1 MGVLYEGDYI
11 AMEGREILEMFMR
24 SVGEH
29 MDTKGRAAVS
39 INGRPALIVTIDR
52 ETGEVTARNAITDTT
67 AADAVID
74 YLNTIAGTK
83 YQKTPKN
90 RSYINA
96 RIAEGHTPEDCRR
109 VIDSRWATWKGTSM
123 QEYMR
128 PCTLFNS
135 EKFEGYLAAAKTNI
149 KKIAGSYFMN
159 HIQHQYSAD
168 ELAKIG
174 VDLLG
179 D

>member
-1 MGVLYEGDYI
+1 
-11 AMEGREILEMFMR
+11 MEGREILEMFMR
-24 SVGEH
+24 SVGDH
-29 MDTKGRAAVS
+29 MSANGKAIIS

-74 YLNTIAGTK
+74 YLNTVAGTK

-96 RIAEGHTPEDCRR
+96 RIAEDHTPEDCRR
-109 VIDSRWATWKGTSM
+109 VIDSRWATWRGTAM

-135 EKFEGYLAAAKTNI
+135 EKFEGYLSAAKTNV

-174 VDLLG
+174 VDLIGDLG
-179 D
+179 ED

>member
-1 MGVLYEGDYI
+1 
-11 AMEGREILEMFMR
+11 MEGGEILEMFMR

-29 MDTKGRAAVS
+29 MSANGKAIVS
-39 INGRPALIVTIDR
+39 INGKAALTVAIDR
-52 ETGEVTARNAITDTT
+52 TTGEISAKSITTDTT
-67 AADAVID
+67 AADAIID

-109 VIDSRWATWKGTSM
+109 VIDSRWAMWKGTSM

-135 EKFEGYLAAAKTNI
+135 EKFEGYLSAAKTGV

-174 VDLLG
+174 VDLIGDLG
-179 D
+179 ED

>member
-1 MGVLYEGDYI
+1 
-11 AMEGREILEMFMR
+11 MEEREIFEAFMR

-29 MDTKGRAAVS
+29 MDVNGRATVS
-39 INGRPALIVTIDR
+39 INGRHALTITVNR
-52 ETGEVTARNAITDTT
+52 ETGEITARKTTTDTT
-67 AADAVID
+67 VADAIID
-74 YLNTIAGTK
+74 YLNSVAGTK

-90 RSYINA
+90 RGYINA

-109 VIDSRWATWKGTSM
+109 VIDNRWTIWKGTAM

-135 EKFEGYLAAAKTNI
+135 EKFEGYLAAAKTNV

-174 VDLLG
+174 VDLIGDLG
-179 D
+179 ED

>member
-1 MGVLYEGDYI
+1 M
-11 AMEGREILEMFMR
+11 AGRETLEMFMR

-29 MDTKGRAAVS
+29 MSANGKAIVS
-39 INGRPALIVTIDR
+39 INGKAALTVAIDR
-52 ETGEVTARNAITDTT
+52 TTGEISAKSITTDTT
-67 AADAVID
+67 AADAIID

-96 RIAEGHTPEDCRR
+96 RIAEDHTPEDCRR
-109 VIDSRWATWKGTSM
+109 VIDSRWATWKGTRM

-135 EKFEGYLAAAKTNI
+135 EKFEGYLSAAKTGAR
-149 KKIAGSYFMN
+149 KKPDSYFMN
-159 HIQHQYSAD
+159 HTQRQYSAD

-174 VDLLG
+174 VDLIGDLG
-179 D
+179 ED

>member
-1 MGVLYEGDYI
+1 
-11 AMEGREILEMFMR
+11 MESREIYDMLLR
-24 SVGEH
+24 AIGEH
-29 MDTKGRAAVS
+29 MDAKGRAAVS

-74 YLNTIAGTK
+74 YLNTVAGTK

-96 RIAEGHTPEDCRR
+96 RLAEDHTAEECRR
-109 VIDSRWATWKGTSM
+109 VIDSRWAAWKGTSM

-135 EKFEGYLAAAKTNI
+135 EKFEGYLSAAKTGV

-159 HIQHQYSAD
+159 HVQRQYSAD

-174 VDLLG
+174 VDLIGDLG
-179 D
+179 ED

>member
-1 MGVLYEGDYI
+1 MGEK
-11 AMEGREILEMFMR
+11 EIYSALIR
-24 SVGEH
+24 AIGEH
-29 MDTKGRAAVS
+29 VDTKGRATVS

-67 AADAVID
+67 AADAIID
-74 YLNTIAGTK
+74 YLNSVAGTK

-90 RSYINA
+90 RGYINA

-109 VIDSRWATWKGTSM
+109 VIDNRWTVWKDTAM

-135 EKFEGYLAAAKTNI
+135 EKFEGYLSAAKTNI

-179 D
+179 EG

>member
-1 MGVLYEGDYI
+1 
-11 AMEGREILEMFMR
+11 MEGREILEMFMR

-29 MDTKGRAAVS
+29 MSANGKAIVS
-39 INGRPALIVTIDR
+39 INGKAALTVAIDR
-52 ETGEVTARNAITDTT
+52 TTGEISAKSITTDTT
-67 AADAVID
+67 AADAIID

-96 RIAEGHTPEDCRR
+96 RIAEDHTAEECRR
-109 VIDSRWATWKGTSM
+109 VIDSRWAAWRGTSM

-135 EKFEGYLAAAKTNI
+135 EKFEGYLSAAQSGV
-149 KKIAGSYFMN
+149 KKNKDSYFMN
-159 HIQHQYSAD
+159 HSQRQYSAA
-168 ELAKIG
+168 ELAGIG

-179 D
+179 EG

>member
-1 MGVLYEGDYI
+1 MGEK
-11 AMEGREILEMFMR
+11 EIYSALIR
-24 SVGEH
+24 AIGEH

-39 INGRPALIVTIDR
+39 VNGRSALIITIDR

-74 YLNTIAGTK
+74 YLNTVAGTK

-96 RIAEGHTPEDCRR
+96 RIAEDHTPEDCRR
-109 VIDSRWATWKGTSM
+109 VIDSRWAMWKGTSM

-135 EKFEGYLAAAKTNI
+135 EKFEGYLAAAKTNV

-174 VDLLG
+174 VDLIGDLG
-179 D
+179 ED

>member
-1 MGVLYEGDYI
+1 MGEK
-11 AMEGREILEMFMR
+11 EIYSALIR
-24 SVGEH
+24 AIGEH
-29 MDTKGRAAVS
+29 MDAKGRAAVS
-39 INGRPALIVTIDR
+39 INGRPALIVTINR
-52 ETGEVTARNAITDTT
+52 ETGEATARNAITDTT

-74 YLNTIAGTK
+74 YLNTVAGTK

-90 RSYINA
+90 RGYINA
-96 RIAEGHTPEDCRR
+96 RIAEDHTPEDCRR
-109 VIDSRWATWKGTSM
+109 VIDSRWAAWKGTRM

-135 EKFEGYLAAAKTNI
+135 EKFEGYLAAAKTNV

-174 VDLLG
+174 VDLIGDLG
-179 D
+179 ED

>member
-1 MGVLYEGDYI
+1 
-11 AMEGREILEMFMR
+11 MESREIYDMLLR
-24 SVGEH
+24 AIGEH
-29 MDTKGRAAVS
+29 MDAKGRAAVS
-39 INGRPALIVTIDR
+39 INDKPALIVTIDR

-74 YLNTIAGTK
+74 YLNTVAGTK

-96 RIAEGHTPEDCRR
+96 RIGEGHTPEDCRR
-109 VIDSRWATWKGTSM
+109 VIDSRWAMWKGTAM

-135 EKFEGYLAAAKTNI
+135 EKFEGYLAAAKTNV
-149 KKIAGSYFMN
+149 KKDNGSYFMN
-159 HIQHQYSAD
+159 HSQRQYSAD

>member
-1 MGVLYEGDYI
+1 MARSRCLGTIAGKITNVLGVFYEGSYLT
-11 AMEGREILEMFMR
+11 MGEKEIYSALIR
-24 SVGEH
+24 AIGEH
-29 MDTKGRAAVS
+29 VDTKGRATVS
-39 INGRPALIVTIDR
+39 INGRPALIVTINR

-74 YLNTIAGTK
+74 YLNTVAGTK

-96 RIAEGHTPEDCRR
+96 RIAEDHTPEDCRR
-109 VIDSRWATWKGTSM
+109 VIDSRWAMWRGTAM

-135 EKFEGYLAAAKTNI
+135 EKFEGYLSAAKTNV
-149 KKIAGSYFMN
+149 KRAMAVTS
-159 HIQHQYSAD
+159 
-168 ELAKIG
+168 
-174 VDLLG
+174 
-179 D
+179 

>member
-1 MGVLYEGDYI
+1 MEEKELYNALI
-11 AMEGREILEMFMR
+11 RAI
-24 SVGEH
+24 GEH
-29 MDTKGRAAVS
+29 MDAKGRATVS

-74 YLNTIAGTK
+74 YLNTVAGTK
-83 YQKTPKN
+83 YQKTQKN

-96 RIAEGHTPEDCRR
+96 RIAEDHTPEDCRR
-109 VIDSRWATWKGTSM
+109 VIDSRWAAWRGTRM

-135 EKFEGYLAAAKTNI
+135 EKFEGYLSAAKTGAR
-149 KKIAGSYFMN
+149 KKPDSYFMN
-159 HIQHQYSAD
+159 HTQRQYSAA
-168 ELAKIG
+168 ELAEIG

-179 D
+179 EG

>member
-1 MGVLYEGDYI
+1 
-11 AMEGREILEMFMR
+11 MEGREILEMFMR
-24 SVGEH
+24 SVGDH
-29 MDTKGRAAVS
+29 MSANGKAIVS

-52 ETGEVTARNAITDTT
+52 ETGGVTARNAITDTT

-74 YLNTIAGTK
+74 YLNTVAGTK

-96 RIAEGHTPEDCRR
+96 RIAEDHTPEDCRR
-109 VIDSRWATWKGTSM
+109 VIDSRWATWRGTSM

-135 EKFEGYLAAAKTNI
+135 EKFEGYLSAAKTNV
-149 KKIAGSYFMN
+149 KKDNGSYFMN
-159 HIQHQYSAD
+159 HSQRQYSAD

-174 VDLLG
+174 VDLIGDLG
-179 D
+179 ED

>member
-1 MGVLYEGDYI
+1 
-11 AMEGREILEMFMR
+11 MEEKEIYNALIR
-24 SVGEH
+24 SIGEH
-29 MDTKGRAAVS
+29 MDAKGRAAVS

-74 YLNTIAGTK
+74 YLNTVAGTK

-109 VIDSRWATWKGTSM
+109 VIDSRWAAWRGTSM

-135 EKFEGYLAAAKTNI
+135 EKFEGYLAAAKTGAR
-149 KKIAGSYFMN
+149 KKPDSYFMN
-159 HIQHQYSAD
+159 HTQRQYSAD

-174 VDLLG
+174 VDLIGDLG
-179 D
+179 ED

>member
-1 MGVLYEGDYI
+1 
-11 AMEGREILEMFMR
+11 MEGREILEMFMR

-29 MDTKGRAAVS
+29 MSANGKAIVS
-39 INGRPALIVTIDR
+39 INGKAALTVAIDR
-52 ETGEVTARNAITDTT
+52 TTDTT
-67 AADAVID
+67 TADAVID

-90 RSYINA
+90 RGYINA

-109 VIDSRWATWKGTSM
+109 VIDNRWTVWKGTAM

-135 EKFEGYLAAAKTNI
+135 EKFEGYLAAAKTNV

-174 VDLLG
+174 VDLLE

>member
-1 MGVLYEGDYI
+1 
-11 AMEGREILEMFMR
+11 MESREIYDMLLR
-24 SVGEH
+24 SIGEH
-29 MDTKGRAAVS
+29 MDAKGRAAVS
-39 INGRPALIVTIDR
+39 INGKAALTVAIDR
-52 ETGEVTARNAITDTT
+52 TTGEISAKSITTDTT

-96 RIAEGHTPEDCRR
+96 RIAEDHTPEDCRR
-109 VIDSRWATWKGTSM
+109 VIDSRWATWRGTAM

-135 EKFEGYLAAAKTNI
+135 EKFEGYLSAAKTNV

>member
-1 MGVLYEGDYI
+1 
-11 AMEGREILEMFMR
+11 MEGREILEMFMR

-29 MDTKGRAAVS
+29 MSANGKAIVS
-39 INGRPALIVTIDR
+39 INGKAALTVAIDR
-52 ETGEVTARNAITDTT
+52 TNGEISAKSITTDTT

-74 YLNTIAGTK
+74 YLNTVAGTK

-90 RSYINA
+90 RGYINA

-109 VIDSRWATWKGTSM
+109 VIDNRWTTWKGTAM

-135 EKFEGYLAAAKTNI
+135 EKFEGYLAAAKTNV
-149 KKIAGSYFMN
+149 KKIASSYFMN
-159 HIQHQYSAD
+159 HVQRQYSAD

-174 VDLLG
+174 VDLIGDLG
-179 D
+179 ED

>member
-1 MGVLYEGDYI
+1 
-11 AMEGREILEMFMR
+11 MEGREILEMFMR

-29 MDTKGRAAVS
+29 MSANGKAIVS
-39 INGRPALIVTIDR
+39 INGKAALTVTVNR
-52 ETGEVTARNAITDTT
+52 TTGEISARSTPDGTT
-67 AADAVID
+67 SADAVID

-90 RSYINA
+90 RGYINA

-109 VIDSRWATWKGTSM
+109 VIDNRWATWKGTAM

-135 EKFEGYLAAAKTNI
+135 EKFEGYLSAAKTNV

-174 VDLLG
+174 VDLIGDLG
-179 D
+179 ED

>member
-1 MGVLYEGDYI
+1 
-11 AMEGREILEMFMR
+11 MESREIYDMLLR
-24 SVGEH
+24 SIGEH
-29 MDTKGRAAVS
+29 MDAKGRAAVS

-52 ETGEVTARNAITDTT
+52 ETGEVAARNAITDTA

-74 YLNTIAGTK
+74 YLNTVAGTK

-96 RIAEGHTPEDCRR
+96 RLAEDHTAEECRR
-109 VIDSRWATWKGTSM
+109 VIDSRWAAWRGTSM

-135 EKFEGYLAAAKTNI
+135 EKFEGYLSAAKTGV
-149 KKIAGSYFMN
+149 KKGNGSYFMN
-159 HIQHQYSAD
+159 HSQRQYSAD

-174 VDLLG
+174 VDLIGDLG
-179 D
+179 ED

>member
-1 MGVLYEGDYI
+1 
-11 AMEGREILEMFMR
+11 MESREIYDMLLR
-24 SVGEH
+24 AIGEH
-29 MDTKGRAAVS
+29 VDTKGRAAVS

-96 RIAEGHTPEDCRR
+96 RITEGHTPEDCRR
-109 VIDSRWATWKGTSM
+109 VIDGRWATWKGTSM

-135 EKFEGYLAAAKTNI
+135 EKFEGYLAAAKTNV
-149 KKIAGSYFMN
+149 KKDDGSYFMN
-159 HIQHQYSAD
+159 HSQRQYSAD

-174 VDLLG
+174 VDLIGDLG
-179 D
+179 ED

>member
-1 MGVLYEGDYI
+1 
-11 AMEGREILEMFMR
+11 MEGKEIYNALIR
-24 SVGEH
+24 AIGEH
-29 MDTKGRAAVS
+29 MDAKGRAAVS

-52 ETGEVTARNAITDTT
+52 ETGEVTASNAITDTT

-74 YLNTIAGTK
+74 YLNTVAMTK

-109 VIDSRWATWKGTSM
+109 VIDSRWAAWRGTSM

-135 EKFEGYLAAAKTNI
+135 EKFEGYLSAAQSGV
-149 KKIAGSYFMN
+149 KKNKDSYFMN
-159 HIQHQYSAD
+159 HSQRQYSAA

-174 VDLLG
+174 VDLLEEE
-179 D
+179 